1 MSKVKK
7 IKQIKE
13 ESEQE
18 SDIESEI
25 NESIY
30 DEELDEELDDEIE
43 IDEDVEQTECIIEKI
58 IEEDNELYDTFN
70 DNDINHENEET
81 LLDKNERISPNR
93 LTKYEMVR
101 ILGERTKQLT
111 LGSKPLIKNY
121 QSLSYDKIAEEELK
135 LNMIPYKIKRSLP
148 NKKYE
153 IWTLDELNKEHLL
166 YYLD

>member
-30 DEELDEELDDEIE
+30 DEELDEELDDENE

-70 DNDINHENEET
+70 DNEINHENEET

>member
-30 DEELDEELDDEIE
+30 DEELDEELDDENE